1 MPDHSIGPLV
11 PADETLLHQV
21 VDTFAMVGST
31 DLGWTEKIWTQ
42 ACARDGSLQASFG
55 LGKYTNRN
63 VLDAFGGISR
73 GREQWTVRGS
83 RALNTDPEHAAVG
96 PLRYEIVTPLNA
108 VRIVLEP
115 NDAQPIA
122 FDVVLRGAV
131 PARMEDRELLRS
143 PSGTRLTN
151 DVVRYHQAGFA
162 EGWLELEGER
172 HEIGPDQWMSARDHS
187 WGVRTNVGEPP
198 TDVQPGTYPADPR
211 SLTSWS
217 PVLMTR
223 ADGSHYVLFHYFMDT
238 NLPGLPPKRLR
249 GGVEHADGTEEP
261 FVEGRLEARFD
272 DTNRRFLG
280 GTFTFTHA
288 DGTARP
294 ISCTPVSDTGFHL
307 GTGLYFGLDGKRHG
321 MWRGEL
327 TVDGDYFADC
337 ADPETA
343 RRIHQHRDCVV
354 AVDDPAGGGTGV
366 GPIQTIAIGAFPDY
380 GLTLEKTFV

>member
-21 VDTFAMVGST
+21 VDTFAVVGPT

-42 ACARDGSLQASFG
+42 ACARDGSLQVSFG

-63 VLDAFGGISR
+63 VLDAFGGVSR

-83 RALNTDPEHAAVG
+83 RALTTEPELAAVG
-96 PLRYEIVTPLNA
+96 PLRYEIVTPLDA

-115 NDAQPIA
+115 NDVQPIA
-122 FDVVLRGAV
+122 FDVVLHGAV

-143 PSGTRLTN
+143 PSGTRITN
-151 DVVRYHQAGFA
+151 DVVRYHQAGTA
-162 EGWLELEGER
+162 KGWVELDGER
-172 HEIGPDQWMSARDHS
+172 HEIAANTWMSARDHS

-198 TDVQPGTYPADPR
+198 TDLEPSTYPSDPR

-223 ADGSHYVLFHYFMDT
+223 DDGTKYVLFHYFMET
-238 NLPGLPPKRLR
+238 NLPGLPPRRLR
-249 GGVEHADGTEEP
+249 GGVEHPDGREEP
-261 FVEGRLEARFD
+261 FVDARLEARFD

-280 GTFTFTHA
+280 GTFTFVHE

-294 ISCTPVSDTGFHL
+294 VSFTPVSDTGFHL
-307 GTGLYFGLDGKRHG
+307 GAGLYFGLDGMRHG

-327 TVDGDYFADC
+327 HVDGEHFADC
-337 ADPETA
+337 TESETA

-354 AVDDPAGGGTGV
+354 AVDDPAGGGTGI
-366 GPIQTIAIGAFPDY
+366 GPMQTIAIGGFPDY
-380 GLTLEKTFV
+380 GLTLENTFV

>member
-1 MPDHSIGPLV
+1 MDNSIGPLV

-31 DLGWTEKIWTQ
+31 DLGWTEKIWSQ
-42 ACARDGSLQASFG
+42 ACANDGSVQAVFG

-83 RALNTDPEHAAVG
+83 RALHHDPHAATVG
-96 PLRYEIVTPLNA
+96 PLRYEIVEPLEA

-115 NDAQPIA
+115 NDIQPIA
-122 FDVVLRGAV
+122 FDVVLRGVV

-151 DVVRYHQAGFA
+151 DVVRYHQAGTA
-162 EGWLELEGER
+162 EGWI
-172 HEIGPDQWMSARDHS
+172 EIDGVRQDVTAGDWMSARDHS
-187 WGVRTNVGEPP
+187 WGVRTNVGEPAR
-198 TDVQPGTYPADPR
+198 DLQPGTYPPDPR

-223 ADGSHYVLFHYFMDT
+223 PDGSQYVVFHYFMET
-238 NLPGLPPKRLR
+238 NLPGLPPRRLR
-249 GGVEHADGTEEP
+249 GGIEHPDGSEEP
-261 FVEGRLEARFD
+261 FVDARLEARFD

-280 GTFTFTHA
+280 GTFTFVHP

-294 ISCTPVSDTGFHL
+294 LAITPVSDTGFHL
-307 GTGLYFGLDGKRHG
+307 GTGLYFGLDGVRHG
-321 MWRGEL
+321 MWRGDL
-327 TVDGDYFADC
+327 SVDGDYVADC
-337 ADPETA
+337 TDPEVA

-354 AVDDPAGGGTGV
+354 AVDDPAGGGKGI
-366 GPIQTIAIGAFPDY
+366 GPMQSIAIGGFPDY
-380 GLTLEKTFV
+380 GLTLANTFV

>member
-42 ACARDGSLQASFG
+42 ACARDGSLQVSFG

-83 RALNTDPEHAAVG
+83 RALHTDPEHAAVG
-96 PLRYEIVTPLNA
+96 PLRYEIVTPLEA

-115 NDAQPIA
+115 NDVQPIA

-162 EGWLELEGER
+162 EGWVELDGER

-198 TDVQPGTYPADPR
+198 TDVQPGTYPPDPR

-223 ADGSHYVLFHYFMDT
+223 ADGSHYVLFHYFMET
-238 NLPGLPPKRLR
+238 NLPGLPPRRLR
-249 GGVEHADGTEEP
+249 GGVEHPDGTEEP

-307 GTGLYFGLDGKRHG
+307 GTGLYFGLDGVRHG

-354 AVDDPAGGGTGV
+354 AVDDPAGGGTGI

-380 GLTLEKTFV
+380 GLTSERTFV